1 MLLVA
6 ARRLDSLRKPGS
18 FFDFGFIAY
27 PGGSQLQVWR
37 RAFSAESLDQRSKLR
52 PPPGRPF
59 FLYRQKSRGPSCC
72 RAAGAVGFARAGTQH
87 PKHSNKPVICHLFLS
102 TGLLPRNRG
111 QRSWAAG
118 WAPRQE
124 LAATHSLMSIIA
136 ERRPSP
142 LLRLGLGLLGTPGPF
157 LEGRQREA
165 RCFPWASRDGPFGRR
180 VAAHATPFAEIEFGR
195 RKPLS
200 FQP

>member
-1 MLLVA
+1 MA
-6 ARRLDSLRKPGS
+6 AGIFSREFRSALKTKAAP
-18 FFDFGFIAY
+18 
-27 PGGSQLQVWR
+27 
-37 RAFSAESLDQRSKLR
+37 RAA
-52 PPPGRPF
+52 F

-165 RCFPWASRDGPFGRR
+165 RCFPGPRGMGRS
-180 VAAHATPFAEIEFGR
+180 AAELPPTQRLLPKLNLAGESP
-195 RKPLS
+195 
-200 FQP
+200 